1 MRKSFIVL
9 AVFAASAIGAGYF
22 WVTRARMEAAEAEKP
37 AAPAAVPVLVAAA
50 KAEDVPIILRGLGT
64 VTAYNTVPLKSR
76 VEGAV
81 TQINFK
87 EGQEVKAGDV
97 LIQLDA
103 RPYQET
109 LDQAKAQ
116 LAKDEALLSNAQ
128 VDLQRYSKLLSQN
141 FTPEQ
146 QYATQNA
153 LVAQDQAMIESD
165 QSAIR
170 AAALNV
176 DYASI
181 KSPVDGVTGIRQ
193 VDLGVMIQAN
203 STQTLV
209 VVTQIQPIYVIF
221 TLPEADIERI
231 REAMAKGKLT
241 VLAFAAND
249 EKQIARGV
257 LDLVDNAVDQ
267 ATGTVKLKAEF
278 ANNDKSLWPGE
289 FVNAHLVLGVVHNGV
304 TAPTAAIQTGPNGSF
319 AYVVKSDSTVDMRPI
334 KVTQTESNTAL
345 VGSGLKAGERVVIA
359 GQYRLDQGT
368 KVQFSSASGNL
379 APRQDSDVPLGIEA
393 AP

>member
-9 AVFAASAIGAGYF
+9 AIFAAGAIGAGYF
-22 WVTRARMEAAEAEKP
+22 WGTRAHTEADAQNPP
-37 AAPAAVPVLVAAA
+37 APPAVPVLAATA

-81 TQINFK
+81 TKINFK
-87 EGQEVKAGDV
+87 EGQEVKAGDL

-181 KSPVDGVTGIRQ
+181 TSPVDGVTGIRQ
-193 VDLGVMIQAN
+193 VDLGVLIQAN

-209 VVTQIQPIYVIF
+209 VVTQIKPIYVIF

-249 EKQIARGV
+249 EKQIAQGV

-267 ATGTVKLKAEF
+267 TTGTVKLKAEF

-393 AP
+393 GP